1 MVILYSL
8 LSGLALIS
16 AIFVIRS
23 LNPVFSLLFLILTF
37 VCCSGILILIGLD
50 FFAMTFLIVYVG
62 AIAVLFLF
70 VIMMLNI
77 NLTVETS
84 VRYIPVSG
92 LIGLLLLLAVSYLLV
107 SKNPGLASKES
118 VDYKDWLV
126 NLESETVIVA
136 MGEHLYTYSIYYFL
150 LAGLILLVSMIGSI
164 MLTLQKNPLVRRQ
177 EVYEQNAREFSK
189 TVVKY
194 RNIN

>member
-1 MVILYSL
+1 MAIFYSL

-37 VCCSGILILIGLD
+37 VSCSGVLILVGLD
-50 FFAMTFLIVYVG
+50 FYAMIFLIVYVG

-92 LIGLLLLLAVSYLLV
+92 LIGIILMLEVNYLIV
-107 SKNPGLASKES
+107 SKGLDGKES
-118 VDYKDWLV
+118 IVYKDWLKS
-126 NLESETVIVA
+126 LESETVIEA
-136 MGEHLYTYSIYYFL
+136 IGQHLYTYSIFSFL

-194 RNIN
+194 REIK